1 MNEFEKAAE
10 IIRYNRAI
18 EYAVNEYM
26 RAKPIQ
32 WENSRSF
39 LAMPDEVTL
48 TLSEYVAMVLDDD
61 KTSAI
66 AIAIDE
72 RLRII
77 REIQEKE
84 REIRALCLKL
94 NNAYKVGE
102 ELACDYFRS
111 ES

>member
-1 MNEFEKAAE
+1 MNEFEKALE
-10 IIRYNRAI
+10 IFKYNRAI

-26 RAKPIQ
+26 KAKPIQ
-32 WENSRSF
+32 WESSRSF
-39 LAMPDEVTL
+39 LAMPDEITL
-48 TLSEYVAMVLDDD
+48 TLSEYVADILNND

-72 RLRII
+72 RMHLI

-84 REIRALCLKL
+84 REIAALCLKL
-94 NNAYKVGE
+94 SNAYKVGE

>member
-1 MNEFEKAAE
+1 MNEFEKAME
-10 IIRYNRAI
+10 IFKYNRAI
-18 EYAVNEYM
+18 EHAVTEYM
-26 RAKPIQ
+26 KAKPIQ
-32 WENSRSF
+32 WESSRSF
-39 LAMPDEVTL
+39 FTMPDEVTL
-48 TLSEYVAMVLDDD
+48 TLSKYVADILNND

-66 AIAIDE
+66 AVATDE
-72 RLRII
+72 RLRLI

-84 REIRALCLKL
+84 REITALCLKL